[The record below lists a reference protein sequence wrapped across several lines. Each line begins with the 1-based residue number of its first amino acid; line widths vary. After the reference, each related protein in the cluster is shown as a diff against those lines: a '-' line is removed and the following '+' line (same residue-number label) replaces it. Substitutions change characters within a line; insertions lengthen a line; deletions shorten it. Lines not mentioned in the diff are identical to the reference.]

1 MKKVWH
7 IASDLM
13 MSSTVKVAA
22 TRNNFEY
29 RAIPNLTKLTEES
42 VPADVIAIM
51 VDLQAPG
58 LNFESLKSLLDSTD
72 PSVVVCLYAQHV
84 EEEMLARGHSLGRG
98 QLMTRGQFNRD
109 VEKVLAAAQ
118 SQPQA

>member
-22 TRNNFEY
+22 TRNNLEY
-29 RAIPNLTKLTEES
+29 RAIPNLAKLSNES

-58 LNFESLKSLLDSTD
+58 LNFDSLKSLLDSTD
-72 PSVVVCLYAQHV
+72 PAEVIVCLYAQHV
-84 EEEMLARGHSLGRG
+84 EEEMLAQGHSIGRG
-98 QLMTRGQFNRD
+98 ELMTRGQFNRD
-109 VEKVLAAAQ
+109 VEKILAAT
-118 SQPQA
+118 QANQA